1 MSSMKQRR
9 GQRKDTKPSSKGF
22 NPRALRASKTPA
34 SSIFGQCIVCLVS
47 TCSSL
52 QDLLRRRT
60 VWFAL
65 IILAAIASAV
75 YYDLM
80 SNFNLS
86 VFHEADVR
94 RPAFEV
100 VDLPGKG
107 KGVVA
112 LRDIRVCISVMY
124 MLLAVFITLFRSKEN
139 C

>member
-1 MSSMKQRR
+1 MHPKRQRR
-9 GQRKDTKPSSKGF
+9 QY
-22 NPRALRASKTPA
+22 
-34 SSIFGQCIVCLVS
+34 LVS
-47 TCSSL
+47 ALSAL
-52 QDLLRRRT
+52 FRLAHLFKDLLRRRT

-75 YYDLM
+75 YCNLM

-107 KGVVA
+107 KGIVA